1 MRIFGLSSTAKV
13 KELESL
19 LAQKEQELACK
30 EAALNEKA
38 QRLNAR
44 EAELQ
49 QREHRLTAREQ
60 SLSQLTA
67 TLNSREQRI
76 ISRETKLEQAKK
88 DFREWTHWKKNAADT
103 ERQLAAEAQQ
113 LAIRQQKLTE
123 QAQSLDQEYKAVR
136 TQAHRDGRMD
146 AQRDLLRM
154 LHETDRLRQK
164 ATNAEAAFRRI
175 KRQSKKQKQAQDKP
189 TTK

>member
-1 MRIFGLSSTAKV
+1 MSIFGLSSTAKV
-13 KELESL
+13 KELETL

-30 EAALNEKA
+30 EASLNEKA
-38 QRLNAR
+38 QRLNAL

-49 QREHRLTAREQ
+49 QREQHLTAKEQ

-67 TLNSREQRI
+67 TLNSREQQI
-76 ISRETKLEQAKK
+76 TSREAKLEQAKK
-88 DFREWTHWKKNAADT
+88 DFQEWVQWKKTVAT
-103 ERQLAAEAQQ
+103 TKRQLATEAQD

-164 ATNAEAAFRRI
+164 AANAEAAFRRI
-175 KRQSKKQKQAQDKP
+175 KRQSKRQKQAQDTP
-189 TTK
+189 TK